1 MTTTAP
7 IAAHTS
13 TTTKKRTLFLVANNI
28 EEIGGLQRVMHTLA
42 GGFAA
47 RGHQVTL
54 IGIAPGPRGQQL
66 TPGPGYRTV
75 TLAAHEPTP
84 WYPAGIRARLRLVK
98 QAKEFVRRRIH
109 ARNVAR
115 FEELLSGS
123 EDAMIVV
130 GQVWAMQWVADAR
143 TGSRPVIAMSH
154 ESYEASRGLIPTA
167 MGSTRYRRIM
177 DLYPPVDK
185 VLFLTHADARKFEV
199 DGLCNVGVMH
209 NPLPIWPEQTSELT
223 EQTVVAIG
231 RLETEKRYDRLI
243 EAWQLVTARHPGWR
257 LRIYGAG
264 SLKAALEAQ
273 ITASGLDGSVSLE
286 GPTQDVEGVL
296 QAASVLALSSE
307 QEGLPLVL
315 GEAMACGVPCVAF
328 DCAPGIREI
337 VRDREDGLVVRNR
350 DVNALADSLCRLIED
365 ESLRHALGKTARHN
379 IERFRMEHILDEWD
393 RLFVDIER

>member
-1 MTTTAP
+1 
-7 IAAHTS
+7 
-13 TTTKKRTLFLVANNI
+13 
-28 EEIGGLQRVMHTLA
+28 
-42 GGFAA
+42 
-47 RGHQVTL
+47 
-54 IGIAPGPRGQQL
+54 
-66 TPGPGYRTV
+66 
-75 TLAAHEPTP
+75 
-84 WYPAGIRARLRLVK
+84 
-98 QAKEFVRRRIH
+98 
-109 ARNVAR
+109 
-115 FEELLSGS
+115 
-123 EDAMIVV
+123 
-130 GQVWAMQWVADAR
+130 
-143 TGSRPVIAMSH
+143 
-154 ESYEASRGLIPTA
+154 
-167 MGSTRYRRIM
+167 
-177 DLYPPVDK
+177 
-185 VLFLTHADARKFEV
+185 
-199 DGLCNVGVMH
+199 
-209 NPLPIWPEQTSELT
+209 
-223 EQTVVAIG
+223 
-231 RLETEKRYDRLI
+231 
-243 EAWQLVTARHPGWR
+243 

-350 DVNALADSLCRLIED
+350 DVNALADGLCRLIED